1 MIHHFPQLN
10 YRMKILKKQVL
21 RGPNVWSNY
30 RNKLIQ
36 VRLDLEEMEQLPTDK
51 IPGFPQALQQLLPG
65 MVEHECSEGVHG
77 GFFIR
82 LERGTWMGHV
92 IEHVALEIQSLA
104 GMETG
109 YGRTRGTDIKGI
121 YNMVFAYE
129 IEEAGLYAADAAFA
143 IVDAL
148 SKGETFHLEPII
160 TELIRL
166 RQRYGLGPST
176 KSIIAAAEKQ
186 NIPWKRLGT
195 RSKIQLGYGKNQQ
208 RFQATMTANT
218 SSAAVTIAGDK
229 QATKELL
236 AAAAIPVAKGAVCNT
251 LEELL
256 EIIEAIGFPIV
267 LKPLNGNQ
275 GKGAS
280 INLTTVEAATMA
292 FYFAQEYSSY
302 VLVEK
307 FITGFDYRLLVID
320 GKFVAAAKRVPA
332 HIVGDATLSIRELIE
347 KENSN
352 PLRGEGH
359 EAALTKIKFDKDTF
373 VQLEKANVTMEYVP
387 RLGEIIY
394 LKSTA
399 NLSTGGT
406 AIDATDTVHADTIF
420 MAERIAKIVGLDI
433 CGIDI
438 MAKNITE
445 PLMEHGG
452 VVLEVNAA
460 PGFRMH
466 LSPSEGKA
474 RAVGKAVV
482 DMLYPVGKSSTIPLF
497 ALTGTNGKTTTT
509 RLLAH
514 MAQSA
519 GYTPGFTTTD
529 GIYIGNHK
537 IKNCDASGPV
547 SGQLI
552 LSDPMVDFAVLET
565 ARGGILRAGLCFK
578 HADVGIITNIE
589 EDHLG
594 LNDIQ
599 NLDDLAN
606 VKAVV
611 ARSVAK
617 SGTAVLNAD
626 DAQCVKIADE
636 LDCNIV
642 YFSMQQETPVITE
655 HLSKGKTA
663 VLIDGDAISIFSGAD
678 KIVVEQINNIPLTE
692 KGNAKFMIANVM
704 AAVAAAYS
712 YGFTIPELQSALRT
726 FTPSYELTP
735 GRMNLFEFANFKV
748 LVDYAHNPHGFLAMK
763 DYLSNI
769 SSTRKIGIIAGI
781 GDRRDTDTIKL
792 ASIAATMFDHIIVR
806 QEHGLRGKT
815 VDEINSLVIA
825 GIKEGNKVV
834 TYDLISDETEAIIHA
849 LNMAQEGDFIVA
861 LSDEHEKVVSI
872 IREHLQKELSAIPI
886 NVSGEAL
893 AS

>member
-1 MIHHFPQLN
+1 
-10 YRMKILKKQVL
+10 MKILKKQVL

-36 VRLDLEEMEQLPTDK
+36 IRLDLEEMEQLPTDK
-51 IPGFPQALQQLLPG
+51 IPGFPEAMQQLLPG
-65 MVEHECSEGVHG
+65 MIEHECSEGIRG

-109 YGRTRGTDIKGI
+109 YGRTRGTDTKGI

-129 IEEAGLYAADAAFA
+129 IEEAGLYAADAAFD

-148 SKGETFHLEPII
+148 SKGDTFNLEPVI
-160 TELIRL
+160 TELVRL

-176 KSIIAAAEKQ
+176 KSIIAAAEKRD
-186 NIPWKRLGT
+186 IPWKRLGT

-218 SSAAVTIAGDK
+218 SSAAVNIAGDK
-229 QATKELL
+229 DTTKQLL
-236 AAAAIPVAKGAVCNT
+236 AAAAIPVAKGGVCDT
-251 LEELL
+251 FEGLL
-256 EIIEAIGFPIV
+256 EIVETIGFPIV

-280 INLTTVEAATMA
+280 INVTTNEAAAIA
-292 FYFAQEYSSY
+292 FHFAQEYSTN

-307 FITGFDYRLLVID
+307 FISGFDYRLLVID
-320 GKFVAAAKRVPA
+320 GKFVAAAKRIPA
-332 HIVGDATLSIRELIE
+332 HIIGNGTSSIRELIE
-347 KENSN
+347 EVNVN
-352 PLRGEGH
+352 PLRGDGH
-359 EAALTKIKFDKDTF
+359 ESALTKIKFDKDTF
-373 VQLEKANVTMEYVP
+373 AQLEKFNLTMECIP
-387 RLGEIIY
+387 SLGEIIY

-406 AIDATDTVHADTIF
+406 AIDTTDAIHAENIF

-433 CGIDI
+433 CGIDM
-438 MAKNITE
+438 MAINMTE
-445 PLMEHGG
+445 SILDNGG

-466 LSPSEGKA
+466 LSPSEGKS
-474 RAVGKAVV
+474 RNVGKAVI
-482 DMLYPVGKSSTIPLF
+482 DMLYPLETSSAIPLF
-497 ALTGTNGKTTTT
+497 AVTGTNGKTTTT

-514 MAQSA
+514 MAKSA
-519 GYTPGFTTTD
+519 GYTPGYTTTD

-537 IKNCDASGPV
+537 IKSCDASGPV
-547 SGQLI
+547 SGQII

-565 ARGGILRAGLCFK
+565 ARGGILRAGLCFQN
-578 HADVGIITNIE
+578 ADVGIITNIE

-611 ARSVAK
+611 GRSVRK
-617 SGTAVLNAD
+617 TGTAVLNAD
-626 DAQCVKIADE
+626 DAQCVKIAKE

-642 YFSMQQETPVITE
+642 YFSMHQENPVIIE
-655 HLSKGKTA
+655 HLSKGKMA
-663 VLIDGDAISIFSGAD
+663 VLSDGDAINIFCGAD
-678 KIVVEQINNIPLTE
+678 KIVVEQIKKIPLTE
-692 KGNAKFMIANVM
+692 KGNAKFMTANVM
-704 AAVAAAYS
+704 AAVGAAYA
-712 YGFTIPELQSALRT
+712 YGFTIAQLQTALHS
-726 FTPSYELTP
+726 FIPSYEYTP

-763 DYLSNI
+763 AYLLTI
-769 SSTRKIGIIAGI
+769 QATRKIGIIAGI
-781 GDRRDTDTIKL
+781 GDRRDSDTIKL

-815 VDEINSLVIA
+815 VDEINALIIA
-825 GIKEGNKVV
+825 GLKDANKVV
-834 TYDLISDETEAIIHA
+834 PYDLVSDETEAIKHA
-849 LNMAQEGDFIVA
+849 LHIAQAGDFIVA
-861 LSDEHEKVVSI
+861 LSDEHQKVVSVI
-872 IREHLQKELSAIPI
+872 LEQLQQEANAFPI
-886 NVSGEAL
+886 DANREAL